1 LPKVTPIPT
10 SSTLAAYQ
18 KSPEKAAQDAEQYAN
33 HVFALSQRLIPMTQA
48 VFRAWLKSQSRGSV
62 QQAEQDEIQSWLLSL
77 HPGLAQSEYVLLVAE
92 IAWLETLAEYFC
104 ST

>member
-1 LPKVTPIPT
+1 MTTTHAPSLI
-10 SSTLAAYQ
+10 LAAYR
-18 KSPEKAAQDAEQYAN
+18 KSPEQAAQDAEKYAK
-33 HVFALSQRLIPMTQA
+33 HVFVLSQRLTPMTQA
-48 VFRAWLKSQSRGSV
+48 VFRAWLKSQSRGFV
-62 QQAEQDEIQSWLLSL
+62 QKAGQSEIQNWLLSL